1 MPLDHLKYGERIKRK
16 IDSVNHR
23 IESGVRDCKRRLEE
37 KKHEETKYFCRIRA
51 EQTVKVLRKYV

>member
-16 IDSVNHR
+16 IDSVIHR

-37 KKHEETKYFCRIRA
+37 KNMWKQSISVEYELT
-51 EQTVKVLRKYV
+51 TLLRY